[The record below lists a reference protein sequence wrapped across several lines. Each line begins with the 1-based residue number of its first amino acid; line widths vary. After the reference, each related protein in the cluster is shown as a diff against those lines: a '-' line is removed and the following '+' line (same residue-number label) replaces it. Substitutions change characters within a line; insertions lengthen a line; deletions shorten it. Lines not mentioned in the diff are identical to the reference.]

1 MRQLPNLSYGPVPA
15 QPMGYP
21 AAPYIQQQ
29 RIPEDPV
36 ELLRKLW
43 RRKWLILGVMLASL
57 ICAFIVVRSMTPL
70 YTAVSRVMLGTQ
82 EQRYTKIDS
91 VLQGLAVNLETVQSE
106 GFVIQSR
113 GVAEQ
118 VVRRLG
124 LEESPE
130 FNPKLRPVPAWSQY
144 LGSVKNFVAG
154 LLQDEEGGA
163 AAEGMQKSI
172 QLTDAERQR
181 IELDLVIDV
190 LLSKVEALQLNRSH
204 VLEIAVEAEHPVL
217 AARIANTFANV
228 YTEQQMIRKVKANEN
243 ANAWLDQRIADFQSR
258 VETAERKVES
268 YRRQH
273 GLYETRSDNIVAQQ
287 LAELNTQVITADAE
301 RAAVNSRLGQAK
313 HGLNNPAAISSLPAV
328 LQSPLI
334 QMLRQKQVE
343 LNREAAELSSMYGKK
358 HPRMADI
365 RAQLGDLR
373 GQIKGEIAKIVEGL
387 RHEAAAAETR
397 YQSLVKNMEDLKS
410 RMGQRNETAVK
421 LHELEREA
429 EASRNLLRGFLERSR
444 EIEAQKDLHQ
454 ADATVLSDASVPR
467 SASFPPSM
475 LIFAIALIG
484 GSGLGILSVMLM
496 EGLDRT
502 FRVREEIEQATGLPT
517 LALVPASGR
526 GRDAVKSVLQDSTS
540 PVAESLRALYARL
553 VLSPSGEQPSKVV
566 MFASA
571 VPNEGK
577 SQIAASIS
585 HLAAIAGLRVVILD
599 CDWQRPTQHRLF
611 RQSPKPGLADL
622 LSGNVT
628 PEEAVYEDPKTG
640 VHVLFAGDT
649 SLMRNELLRFYRLPM
664 LLTTLSKHYDL
675 IVLDTPPVLA
685 GSEVVHLA
693 KRVDSIAFVVRWG
706 RTPRQTA
713 ISGINQIIDAGG
725 NVAGTVLSQVDPKRY
740 RAYDYGDMQ
749 YMYHRPASVWTR

>member
-1 MRQLPNLSYGPVPA
+1 MRQLPNPSYGPVPA
-15 QPMGYP
+15 HPMAGYP
-21 AAPYIQQQ
+21 MPPFVPQ
-29 RIPEDPV
+29 RIPEDSV

-43 RRKWLILGVMLASL
+43 RRKWLIAAVILGSL
-57 ICAFIVVRSMTPL
+57 LCAVVIVKSMTPL
-70 YTAVSRVMLGTQ
+70 YTATSRVMLGTQ
-82 EQRYTKIDS
+82 EHRYAKIDA
-91 VLQGLAVNLETVQSE
+91 VLQGLAVNLETMQSE
-106 GFVIQSR
+106 GFVVQSR

-124 LEESPE
+124 LEEMPE
-130 FNPKLRPVPAWSQY
+130 FNPKLRPVPLWRQY
-144 LGSVKNFVAG
+144 LDGVKDGIKGF
-154 LLQDEEGGA
+154 LQSDEEA
-163 AAEGMQKSI
+163 AADKERDEFR
-172 QLTDAERQR
+172 LTEAEKQR
-181 IELDLVIDV
+181 LEFDLVIDV
-190 LLSKVEALQLNRSH
+190 LLSKVEATQLNRSH

-228 YTEQQMIRKVKANEN
+228 YTEQQMIKKVKATEN
-243 ANAWLDQRIADFQSR
+243 ANAWLDERIAEFQSR
-258 VETAERKVES
+258 VEQAERKVED

-273 GLYETRSDNIVAQQ
+273 GLYETKSDNIVAQQ

-301 RAAVNSRLGQAK
+301 RAAVQARLAQAK
-313 HGLNNPAAISSLPAV
+313 RGLNNPDATSSLPAV

-343 LNREAAELSSMYGKK
+343 LNREAAEMSSMYGKK

-365 RAQLGDLR
+365 RAQMADLR
-373 GQIKGEIAKIVEGL
+373 GQIKAEIGKIVEGL
-387 RHEAAAAETR
+387 SHEAAAADGR
-397 YQSLVKNMEDLKS
+397 YQSLVKNMENLQT
-410 RMGQRNETAVK
+410 RMGSRNVTAVK
-421 LHELEREA
+421 LHELERHA
-429 EASRNLLRGFLERSR
+429 EASRNLLTGFLERSR

-454 ADATVLSDASVPR
+454 ADAEVLSIASVPR
-467 SASFPPSM
+467 SVSFPPAM

-502 FRVREEIEQATGLPT
+502 FRVREDIEQATGLPT
-517 LALVPASGR
+517 LALVPATGH
-526 GRDAVKSVLQDSTS
+526 GRDAVKSVLRDSTS

-571 VPNEGK
+571 APNEGK

-649 SLMRNELLRFYRLPM
+649 SLMRNELLRFYRLPL

-706 RTPRQTA
+706 RTPRQQA
-713 ISGINQIIDAGG
+713 MSGINQIIDAGG

-740 RAYDYGDMQ
+740 RDYDYGDMH
-749 YMYHRPASVWTR
+749 YMYHRPASIWTR